1 VSGNPLCAAAYASLK
16 LPFLLWLGT
25 PWQEDRTDR
34 VRTFPPALKLLD
46 RRILRAPGGR
56 ILCIRHGTARAL
68 EAIAG
73 QAMDGV
79 LIRPVD
85 GGPFQ
90 PKPERVQPWMIGF
103 SGRYGAPRKHITLL
117 LAAVIQGWDLF
128 VIPSHQGGLC
138 IAALEAPRPWP
149 RRSRRSA
156 AIGNGGSA
164 WARGPV
170 RRSRTIGVSFTL
182 DSPCRTER

>member
-1 VSGNPLCAAAYASLK
+1 MSGNPLCAAAYASLK

-103 SGRYGAPRKHITLL
+103 SGRYGAPPQAHHPAAGGGDPGLGPLRDSLPSGRTLHRG
-117 LAAVIQGWDLF
+117 AGS
-128 VIPSHQGGLC
+128 P
-138 IAALEAPRPWP
+138 EAMA
-149 RRSRRSA
+149 A
-156 AIGNGGSA
+156 AIPAVCGDRQRRQRLGAG
-164 WARGPV
+164 ARA
-170 RRSRTIGVSFTL
+170 TIRDNWRQLYPGFPL
-182 DSPCRTER
+182 PD